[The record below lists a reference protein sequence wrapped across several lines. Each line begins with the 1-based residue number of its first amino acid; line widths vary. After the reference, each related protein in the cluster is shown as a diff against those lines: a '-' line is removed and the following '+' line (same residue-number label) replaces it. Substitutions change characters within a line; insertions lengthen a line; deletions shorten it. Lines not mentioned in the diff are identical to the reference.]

1 MIEDQVVRMLESLGV
16 PYELMQIDPAF
27 ADTAACCEKYGLPLD
42 SAGNTIVVASK
53 KEPRK
58 FGACVVKAT
67 TRLDVNHAVRAL
79 LGTSKVSFATAEE
92 TKALTGMMIGG
103 VTVFALPPDLPIY
116 VDDKLMAR
124 EWVILGSGS
133 RSSKIRIAPEV
144 FRRIPNATIVPG
156 LAVDIPR
163 AAVAAEKGPSASLAA
178 SHLDPFEQPVLRVL
192 GTLTQRLQAVTPAL
206 GGLGSSG
213 AGGNARG
220 SGRAPGP

>member
-1 MIEDQVVRMLESLGV
+1 MIEERVTQVLDALGV

-79 LGTSKVSFATAEE
+79 LGTSKVSFASAEE
-92 TKALTGMMIGG
+92 TKELTGMMIGG

-116 VDDKLMAR
+116 VDDRVMQC
-124 EWVILGSGS
+124 EWIIVGGGS
-133 RSSKIRIAPEV
+133 RSAKIRLTPDV
-144 FRRIPNATIVPG
+144 LRRLPTVTVVPG
-156 LAVDIPR
+156 LA
-163 AAVAAEKGPSASLAA
+163 S
-178 SHLDPFEQPVLRVL
+178 
-192 GTLTQRLQAVTPAL
+192 PA
-206 GGLGSSG
+206 
-213 AGGNARG
+213 
-220 SGRAPGP
+220 